1 MGALDTYWR
10 GDLFVVYWTA
20 ALSQLPIVAVACFV
34 VAGDLIVR
42 NGWCVWRP
50 RYPKWGLLSVCSLPA
65 VMCEHESPP
74 PAWNGHQVPLR
85 QGVEDFHRVPWCV
98 WAPLYPGLFLWGGP
112 AVFWWALTRRCCSG
126 VVCRRASSV
135 LRCWSTSCCRCGG
148 SEGSYRFGFPFG
160 VPLCRFSPPFPLGGP
175 CP

>member
-50 RYPKWGLLSVCSLPA
+50 RHPKWGLLSVCSLPS
-65 VMCEHESPP
+65 VMCEHASPP
-74 PAWNGHQVPLR
+74 LLGM
-85 QGVEDFHRVPWCV
+85 GI
-98 WAPLYPGLFLWGGP
+98 
-112 AVFWWALTRRCCSG
+112 RC
-126 VVCRRASSV
+126 R
-135 LRCWSTSCCRCGG
+135 
-148 SEGSYRFGFPFG
+148 
-160 VPLCRFSPPFPLGGP
+160 
-175 CP
+175 